1 MTKEKFFDKVN
12 NYTKYSLVKMLTK
25 KHVSKFKNLDETK
38 EMADDILRIL
48 AICGLKFYG
57 SMKNGRSGFDE

>member
-1 MTKEKFFDKVN
+1 MTKEKFFEEVGD
-12 NYTKYSLVKMLTK
+12 YTKYKVVEMLIE
-25 KHVSKFKNLDETK
+25 KHRDKFENLDMAENV
-38 EMADDILRIL
+38 ADDILRIL

>member
-1 MTKEKFFDKVN
+1 MTKEKFFDEVN

-25 KHVSKFKNLDETK
+25 KHVSKFKNLDETE